1 MELKK
6 LNLHMDRIKCR
17 INTQITLEEDK
28 NISDRNPD
36 AVSILMDHG
45 KIVIEEVR
53 PMTDNVLL
61 RGKFL
66 YEVLCQSDMP
76 EKRLYRVQGEIPWE
90 EKIKVEG
97 MESMDTPKI
106 EATIEDM
113 KSSLIH
119 SRKLNIR
126 ALLNFYILAN
136 ELYDE
141 EILVDVQNQG
151 EVEVKRE
158 MREVSVLA
166 VDKKDI
172 YRIKEELEL
181 PSFLPPIGEVLWK
194 FVELGKVEAKVLED
208 SIRLQGEIRLFL
220 LYESEGEYPQ
230 IKSYETTIPFSG
242 NIECTDCSSNM
253 IGEIVPTVS
262 YQNLSV
268 KEDYDGEDRMLELEM
283 VLDVPIQ
290 LYKKQSFEEI
300 TDVYGIHQEVA
311 AQYRE
316 QNGRNVRE
324 PYMERCK
331 ITKEV
336 KIKNTDRKILQI
348 CHMDTMME
356 VPEIRQVDSKLEIQG
371 IVKVRILYLEDG
383 EEESYEVMKK
393 EIPFLCEMENLK
405 IPMDCNFHA
414 RPMLE
419 QQSASIADENS
430 IEIKMVIGIELW
442 PEECW
447 KRSGICDVQPLAYS
461 EEAAEKGAG
470 IVVYIPTK
478 QETLWEIGKGYGIS
492 LKAIK
497 DINGLTEAEEKN
509 LYRMQVEKGQKLLLV
524 RG

>member
-1 MELKK
+1 M
-6 LNLHMDRIKCR
+6 
-17 INTQITLEEDK
+17 
-28 NISDRNPD
+28 
-36 AVSILMDHG
+36 
-45 KIVIEEVR
+45 
-53 PMTDNVLL
+53 
-61 RGKFL
+61 
-66 YEVLCQSDMP
+66 Y
-76 EKRLYRVQGEIPWE
+76 
-90 EKIKVEG
+90 
-97 MESMDTPKI
+97 
-106 EATIEDM
+106 
-113 KSSLIH
+113 
-119 SRKLNIR
+119 
-126 ALLNFYILAN
+126 
-136 ELYDE
+136 
-141 EILVDVQNQG
+141 
-151 EVEVKRE
+151 
-158 MREVSVLA
+158 
-166 VDKKDI
+166 
-172 YRIKEELEL
+172 
-181 PSFLPPIGEVLWK
+181 
-194 FVELGKVEAKVLED
+194 
-208 SIRLQGEIRLFL
+208 
-220 LYESEGEYPQ
+220 
-230 IKSYETTIPFSG
+230 
-242 NIECTDCSSNM
+242 
-253 IGEIVPTVS
+253 
-262 YQNLSV
+262 
-268 KEDYDGEDRMLELEM
+268 YDGEDRMLELEM

-290 LYKKQSFEEI
+290 LYKKQNFEEI
-300 TDVYGIHQEVA
+300 TDVYGIRQEVA

-348 CHMDTMME
+348 CHIDTMME